1 MLPAKRI
8 KSDGRI
14 QNVAGPSNERRMP
27 PILTLDTGAFDEL
40 FDYLSLEDLCAI
52 GRTCKQLQ
60 HAAGKY
66 FQQNYPFITVKFGEL
81 RIYSQTILHE
91 SFETT
96 PYGERIASNKL
107 IQTNFAP
114 YARRIT
120 IHGNEIEVFHLA
132 AMSKCQSLKEITF
145 DFFQNFTEHHYAC
158 IMKMDFLDK
167 ISSLRFNFCYSK
179 FCDALLDRILRSCV
193 GLKSL
198 AFIYTHSRGGIS
210 SNCDWI
216 RQPVPTLERLE
227 TWNVSLQSIDLRMF
241 LQANP
246 QIKKVKTNEIDSVLK
261 IVRKLG
267 MELDELEY
275 TPHNDADRI
284 EEKTFERLIAL
295 NKTGHIKNMQAH
307 FFDHGHNFH
316 QNIVA
321 LEKIGCFTSLRIDFG
336 RNEIAIH
343 VEKLVNLKKLHL
355 DGFEMSPIVEADVWS
370 KSLIN
375 LEEFYSTR
383 NSLLEVMP
391 LARQLPKLQIIE
403 VNPKSNTAV
412 DLKAL
417 NDDRKKL
424 TNARKLKIY
433 LHNEAFQEIR
443 WTSIDMFCDMVEVR
457 KVIQRK
463 GNCIWFEES
472 SQF

>member
-8 KSDGRI
+8 KSDESSR
-14 QNVAGPSNERRMP
+14 NVAGPSNERRMP

-66 FQQNYPFITVKFGEL
+66 FQQNYPFIAVKFGDQGK
-81 RIYSQTILHE
+81 SQQTILQE
-91 SFETT
+91 SFETV
-96 PYGERIASNKL
+96 PYKRTSNKF

-114 YARRIT
+114 YARSIT
-120 IHGNEIEVFHLA
+120 IHGSEIKVFHLA

-145 DFFQNFTEHHYAC
+145 DFGQNFTEHHYAC
-158 IMKMDFLDK
+158 IMKMDFLNK
-167 ISSLRFNFCYSK
+167 ISSLRFNFCHSK

-246 QIKKVKTNEIDSVLK
+246 QIKKVKTNEIDSLLK
-261 IVRKLG
+261 IVRELG
-267 MELDELEY
+267 MELDEFEY
-275 TPHNDADRI
+275 IPNYNVERI
-284 EEKTFERLIAL
+284 EKETLKRIVAL

-307 FFDHGHNFH
+307 FVDIGRNFH
-316 QNIVA
+316 QIFVA
-321 LEKIGCFTSLRIDFG
+321 LEKIGCFTSLRIARG
-336 RNEIAIH
+336 RDETAVHIK
-343 VEKLVNLKKLHL
+343 KLVNLKKLHL
-355 DGFEMSPIVEADVWS
+355 DKFKMLPIEADMWS
-370 KSLIN
+370 KLLIN
-375 LEEFYSTR
+375 LEEFYSVHD
-383 NSLLEVMP
+383 SLFEVMP
-391 LARQLPKLQIIE
+391 LARRLPKLQIIE
-403 VNPKSNTAV
+403 VNQKSNTAV

-433 LHNEAFQEIR
+433 LHDEAFQEIR
-443 WTSIDMFCDMVEVR
+443 WLSIDLFYDMVEVR